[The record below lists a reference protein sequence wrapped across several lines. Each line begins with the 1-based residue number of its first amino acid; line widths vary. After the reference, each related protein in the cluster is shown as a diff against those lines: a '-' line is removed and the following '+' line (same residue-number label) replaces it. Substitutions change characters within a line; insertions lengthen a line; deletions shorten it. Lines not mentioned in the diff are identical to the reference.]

1 MAKLINNPLMQGV
14 SGIIGK
20 TLIFRQ
26 MKNGTTVIAM
36 RPKPRTK
43 PITPAEAATHHRFKE
58 AAYIAKQRIQDP
70 ILKAQYLAKAKPGQS
85 AYLVAL
91 TEYLNSPKTKQQ
103 TLKTLDID
111 AKKAINIPNKL
122 NIAIS
127 KNAIKNRKQTSPLNH
142 KIKPVKDKL
151 HRRIAVPNAKSQNY
165 RSKPSNKPRNLNDE
179 TAKREQLPISIQPH
193 TSITNR

>member
-1 MAKLINNPLMQGV
+1 MAKLINNPVMQGV
-14 SGIIGK
+14 SGKIGK

-43 PITPAEAATHHRFKE
+43 PITPAEAATHQRFKE
-58 AAYIAKQRIQDP
+58 AALIAKKRSQDP
-70 ILKAQYLAKAKPGQS
+70 ILRAQYLTKAKPGQS

-91 TEYLNSPKTKQQ
+91 TEYLNTPKTKQE
-103 TLKTLDID
+103 TLENPNTD
-111 AKKAINIPNKL
+111 AKKTINTPNKL

-127 KNAIKNRKQTSPLNH
+127 KNGNKNRNQTSPLKH
-142 KIKPVKDKL
+142 KIKLIKDKL
-151 HRRIAVPNAKSQNY
+151 HRRIAVPNATNQNY

-179 TAKREQLPISIQPH
+179 TSSLVRVCNLPCTHIF
-193 TSITNR
+193 

>member
-1 MAKLINNPLMQGV
+1 MAKLINNTVMQGV

-43 PITPAEAATHHRFKE
+43 PITPAEAATHQRFKE
-58 AAYIAKQRIQDP
+58 AAHIAKKRLQDP

-91 TEYLNSPKTKQQ
+91 TEYLNAPKIAPETPKN
-103 TLKTLDID
+103 TSIHPKKT
-111 AKKAINIPNKL
+111 INIPNKL
-122 NIAIS
+122 NITIS
-127 KNAIKNRKQTSPLNH
+127 KNANKNRNQTSPLKH
-142 KIKPVKDKL
+142 KTKPIKDKL
-151 HRRIAVPNAKSQNY
+151 HRRIAVPNATTQNY
-165 RSKPSNKPRNLNDE
+165 RSKCPMNN
-179 TAKREQLPISIQPH
+179 
-193 TSITNR
+193 

>member
-1 MAKLINNPLMQGV
+1 MQGA
-14 SGIIGK
+14 SGIVGK

-43 PITPAEAATHHRFKE
+43 PITPAEAATHQRFKE
-58 AAYIAKQRIQDP
+58 AAHIAKQRIQNP

-91 TEYLNSPKTKQQ
+91 TEYLNTPKTKQE
-103 TLKTLDID
+103 TLENPNTD

-122 NIAIS
+122 NITIFN
-127 KNAIKNRKQTSPLNH
+127 NANKNRNQALPSKH
-142 KIKPVKDKL
+142 KIKPIKDRL
-151 HRRIAVPNAKSQNY
+151 YRRTAAPNAPNQNY
-165 RSKPSNKPRNLNDE
+165 RSKQSNMPRNLSHE
-179 TAKREQLPISIQPH
+179 TAEEKHLNSSPAP
-193 TSITNR
+193 NKLN

>member
-14 SGIIGK
+14 SGKIGK

-43 PITPAEAATHHRFKE
+43 PITPAEAATHQRFKE
-58 AAYIAKQRIQDP
+58 AAHIAKKRSQDP
-70 ILKAQYLAKAKPGQS
+70 ILRAQYLAKAKPGQS

-91 TEYLNSPKTKQQ
+91 TEYLNTPKTKQEN
-103 TLKTLDID
+103 LENPNIHAKKTL
-111 AKKAINIPNKL
+111 NIPNKL

-127 KNAIKNRKQTSPLNH
+127 KNAIKNSIQTSPLKH
-142 KIKPVKDKL
+142 KIKPIKDKL
-151 HRRIAVPNAKSQNY
+151 HRRIAVPNPTNQNY
-165 RSKPSNKPRNLNDE
+165 RSKPSNKPKNLSDE
-179 TAKREQLPISIQPH
+179 TAK
-193 TSITNR
+193 T